1 MTRKWTG
8 LLIEPIPELYQIL
21 VGKNRKV
28 FSINACIA
36 DKRPIVATF
45 KVGGALSG
53 QKNAMDEGQKKRLN
67 DEVPNSREI
76 LVPCFSLNTILKAID
91 VKKIDFFSLD
101 IEGGEYNVL
110 KSIDFNNVDIETFAI
125 EHNNREVSIKLYR
138 EFFKRIRSNKY
149 VEIKVTSQD
158 SFFIKSPS

>member
-8 LLIEPIPELYQIL
+8 LLIEPIPELYQTL

-91 VKKIDFFSLD
+91 VERIDFFSLD

-110 KSIDFNNVDIETFAI
+110 KSIDFNNLDIETFAI
-125 EHNNREVSIKLYR
+125 EHNDRKESIKLYR
-138 EFFKRIRSNKY
+138 EFFEKIHKY
-149 VEIKVTSQD
+149 VEIKVTNQD
-158 SFFIKSPS
+158 SFFIKSPP